1 MMQLMHTDLTGAGGT
16 GDQQVGHLVDIE
28 YDGTPGHPT
37 AEAGGDAALAFR
49 NSGVSSR
56 LRR

>member
-1 MMQLMHTDLTGAGGT
+1 MMQLMHTDLPEPVVPETSRWGILLISNMTGRPDTSQPRQA
-16 GDQQVGHLVDIE
+16 VMRL
-28 YDGTPGHPT
+28 
-37 AEAGGDAALAFR
+37 LAFR